1 MRVYIETFGCQMNV
15 LDSELA
21 EALLQS
27 AGMEITD
34 REDSADVVL
43 LNTCS
48 VREHAERR
56 VHSRLERLCDEKAAG
71 REVIIGVLGC
81 MAQRIGEEL
90 IKLHKGINLLCAPG
104 QLHRL
109 VELITAAMNSSPQ
122 IALDPPRKQAKKST
136 TEAGFIDLLRDPS
149 RTHLPAQAYV
159 RIMRGCDKF
168 CTYCIVPYVRGP
180 EQSRNP
186 DEIIEETKRL
196 IDAGITQITLL
207 GQTVNSYR
215 FEQSGKTIGLADLL
229 ERLDNLAGLKRIRFI
244 TCYPGGFDRAILQAM
259 RDLPKVCEYLH
270 IPAQS
275 GSDRILKAMGRRYS
289 RADYDRLIDDARQ
302 IVGQIGIA
310 GDFIVGFPGES
321 DEDFQASVELI
332 RRTRYKNSYIFK
344 YSPRPGTVAARRF
357 IDDVPPEV
365 KRRRN
370 IELLMVQQEVSL
382 ADNRALI
389 GKVVEVLVEGKSPLA
404 KKQNKGL
411 LSEGSSTSDNLVQLT
426 GRTRTDHIVVFD
438 GPENLAGKY
447 VDVEITDAT
456 ALTLIGRQKS
466 QGEDKKDDSYFKNH

>member
-1 MRVYIETFGCQMNV
+1 MKVYIETTGCQMNV
-15 LDSELA
+15 LDSELV
-21 EALLQS
+21 ESLLQS
-27 AGMEITD
+27 AGMEIAD

-48 VREHAERR
+48 VREHAERK
-56 VHSRLERLCDEKAAG
+56 VHSRLNRLCNEKATG

-81 MAQRIGEEL
+81 MAQRAGKEL
-90 IKLHKGINLLCAPG
+90 IERYEGIDFLCAPG

-109 VELITAAMNSSPQ
+109 VELITSTEKYSPRV
-122 IALDPPRKQAKKST
+122 ALDPPRGQARKST
-136 TEAGFIDLLRDPS
+136 IEADFLDLHRDPY

-168 CTYCIVPYVRGP
+168 CTYCIVPFVRGP
-180 EQSRNP
+180 EQSRCP
-186 DEIIEETKRL
+186 DDIIQEAKRL

-244 TCYPGGFDRAILQAM
+244 TCYPGGFDRSILQAM

-275 GSDRILKAMGRRYS
+275 GSDRILKAMGRHYS
-289 RADYDRLIDDARQ
+289 RADYDRLIGDARE
-302 IVGQIGIA
+302 IVGEVGIA
-310 GDFIVGFPGES
+310 GDFIVGFPGET
-321 DEDFQASVELI
+321 DEDFQASVELV

-344 YSPRPGTVAARRF
+344 YSPRPGTAAAKNLV
-357 IDDVPPEV
+357 DDVPLEI
-365 KRRRN
+365 KRSRN
-370 IELLMVQQEVSL
+370 NELLAVQQEVSL
-382 ADNRALI
+382 ERNRSMI
-389 GKVVEVLVEGKSPLA
+389 GRVVEVLVEGKSPLA
-404 KKQNKGL
+404 KKRSKRP
-411 LSEGSSTSDNLVQLT
+411 SPKGSSTSDNLVQLT

-438 GPENLAGKY
+438 GPESLAGKY

-456 ALTLIGRQKS
+456 ALTLIGRQKAE
-466 QGEDKKDDSYFKNH
+466 GKDEDDGYFKNH

>member
-1 MRVYIETFGCQMNV
+1 
-15 LDSELA
+15 
-21 EALLQS
+21 
-27 AGMEITD
+27 
-34 REDSADVVL
+34 
-43 LNTCS
+43 
-48 VREHAERR
+48 
-56 VHSRLERLCDEKAAG
+56 
-71 REVIIGVLGC
+71 
-81 MAQRIGEEL
+81 
-90 IKLHKGINLLCAPG
+90 
-104 QLHRL
+104 
-109 VELITAAMNSSPQ
+109 
-122 IALDPPRKQAKKST
+122 
-136 TEAGFIDLLRDPS
+136 
-149 RTHLPAQAYV
+149 
-159 RIMRGCDKF
+159 
-168 CTYCIVPYVRGP
+168 
-180 EQSRNP
+180 
-186 DEIIEETKRL
+186 
-196 IDAGITQITLL
+196 
-207 GQTVNSYR
+207 
-215 FEQSGKTIGLADLL
+215 
-229 ERLDNLAGLKRIRFI
+229 
-244 TCYPGGFDRAILQAM
+244 M

-411 LSEGSSTSDNLVQLT
+411 LSEDSSTSDNLVQLT

-456 ALTLIGRQKS
+456 ALTLIGRQKV
-466 QGEDKKDDSYFKNH
+466 QGEDKDDSHFKNH

>member
-1 MRVYIETFGCQMNV
+1 
-15 LDSELA
+15 
-21 EALLQS
+21 
-27 AGMEITD
+27 
-34 REDSADVVL
+34 
-43 LNTCS
+43 
-48 VREHAERR
+48 
-56 VHSRLERLCDEKAAG
+56 
-71 REVIIGVLGC
+71 
-81 MAQRIGEEL
+81 
-90 IKLHKGINLLCAPG
+90 
-104 QLHRL
+104 
-109 VELITAAMNSSPQ
+109 
-122 IALDPPRKQAKKST
+122 
-136 TEAGFIDLLRDPS
+136 
-149 RTHLPAQAYV
+149 
-159 RIMRGCDKF
+159 MRGCDKF
-168 CTYCIVPYVRGP
+168 CTYCVVPYVRGP

-186 DEIIEETKRL
+186 DEIIEEARRL

-215 FEQSGKTIGLADLL
+215 FERSGKIIRLADLL
-229 ERLDNLAGLKRIRFI
+229 ERLDNLVGLKRIRFI
-244 TCYPGGFDRAILQAM
+244 TCYPGGFDRAILHAM

-275 GSDRILKAMGRRYS
+275 GSDHILKAMGRHYS

-310 GDFIVGFPGES
+310 GDFIVGFPGET

-344 YSPRPGTVAARRF
+344 YSPRPGTIAARRF
-357 IDDVPPEV
+357 IDDVPLEV

-389 GKVVEVLVEGKSPLA
+389 GKVVEVLVEGRSPLA
-404 KKQNKGL
+404 KKQNKRF
-411 LSEGSSTSDNLVQLT
+411 SPEGSSTSDNLVQLT

-466 QGEDKKDDSYFKNH
+466 QGKDKDDGYFKNH